1 MRGFKSLKGWCNV
14 FFKKFKGV
22 KFGFSNMDD
31 YIGNVSF
38 PLFKLVPV
46 IFFSWKIPYV
56 NKKVY
61 SRLWCS

>member
-14 FFKKFKGV
+14 FFKNFKGV

-38 PLFKLVPV
+38 H
-46 IFFSWKIPYV
+46 FSNWF
-56 NKKVY
+56 
-61 SRLWCS
+61 L